1 MEKPYILGKDFLYEC
16 FYQIQEAIKR
26 WQHRMNMKKL
36 NEMKRLNKYLFD
48 NTKDQ
53 KLKFELR
60 EIDKYIENFS
70 HILKMH
76 LSRRLL

>member
-1 MEKPYILGKDFLYEC
+1 
-16 FYQIQEAIKR
+16 
-26 WQHRMNMKKL
+26 MKKL